1 MQTKLL
7 KTTARLALILSA
19 SLAMTACS
27 DSADFVGGD
36 PVVVSPPPAPPA
48 PPPPAPPPPPP
59 PPPPAPPPSTGGSPT
74 FATPQSTSRFLSQAT
89 FGATSET
96 VQPFVGTDVSEWLL
110 SEFAKQSSSS
120 VDNLAA
126 DAARADGATSFNFV
140 VGNSTTYTFWR
151 DAVSGDAQLRDRMA
165 FALSQ
170 ILVASTFGG
179 ELLSDIP
186 QPMAYYQDVLK
197 RNAFGNYRDLL
208 EEVTYSPAMGHYL
221 TYIGNQKADPV
232 TGRMPDENYAREI
245 LQLFTVGLVELNLDG
260 TPVTGA
266 NGQPVELYTNADI
279 TGLARVFTGLDLTG
293 ADRENPGFDEEEIID
308 EWLLPMSIFPEFHST
323 EAKSFLGTTI
333 SSGTDAATSIDAAL
347 DHIMEHPNVGPFV
360 GRQLIQR
367 FTTSNPDP
375 DYVQR
380 VAETFNRGTFRL
392 PNGTVVGTGRKGD
405 LSATISAILL
415 DPDNQMADALSDD
428 RFGKLREPVL
438 RFTHWARVA
447 GVDASRPEYTL
458 ELYDTTSPR
467 DMNQHPYR
475 ARSVF
480 NFYRPGYVAP
490 GTQSGELGL
499 TVPEL
504 QIVNAASTP
513 GFMNFMTFMLSRSSD
528 DLEIEEIREEF
539 LEADY
544 PFSENLARRS
554 FIANYS
560 RELGLATDPAAL
572 VESLNQE
579 MAYGSLSAETIEGII
594 SAVEGV
600 PLDDDDDMEGLRLR
614 VIFAF
619 LMVLASPDYTVQR

>member
-1 MQTKLL
+1 
-7 KTTARLALILSA
+7 
-19 SLAMTACS
+19 
-27 DSADFVGGD
+27 
-36 PVVVSPPPAPPA
+36 
-48 PPPPAPPPPPP
+48 
-59 PPPPAPPPSTGGSPT
+59 
-74 FATPQSTSRFLSQAT
+74 
-89 FGATSET
+89 
-96 VQPFVGTDVSEWLL
+96 
-110 SEFAKQSSSS
+110 
-120 VDNLAA
+120 
-126 DAARADGATSFNFV
+126 
-140 VGNSTTYTFWR
+140 
-151 DAVSGDAQLRDRMA
+151 MA
-165 FALSQ
+165 YALSQ

-208 EEVTYSPAMGHYL
+208 EEITYSPAMGHYL

-245 LQLFTVGLVELNLDG
+245 LQLFTIGLVELNQDG
-260 TPVTGA
+260 TPVIGA

-293 ADRENPGFDEEEIID
+293 ADRSDPGFDEEEILD
-308 EWLLPMSIFPEFHST
+308 EWLQPMSIFPELHSP

-333 SSGTDAATSIDAAL
+333 PSGTDGASSIDAAL
-347 DHIMEHPNVGPFV
+347 DHIMDHPNVGPFI

-380 VAETFNRGTFRL
+380 VAQAFDRGTFRL
-392 PNGTVVGTGRKGD
+392 PNGTEVGTGRKGD
-405 LSATISAILL
+405 LSATLSAILL
-415 DPDNQMADALSDD
+415 DPDNQMEDALGSDQ
-428 RFGKLREPVL
+428 FGKLREPVL

-447 GVDASRPEYTL
+447 GVNASRPEYTL

-490 GTQSGELGL
+490 GTESGALGF

-513 GFMNFMTFMLSRSSD
+513 GFMNFMTVMASRNPE
-528 DLEIEEIREEF
+528 DLELEEIREEF
-539 LEADY
+539 LEAEY
-544 PFSENLARRS
+544 PFSETLARQS
-554 FIANYS
+554 FIPNYT
-560 RELGLATDPAAL
+560 RELGLANDPSAL
-572 VESLNQE
+572 VRSLNDE
-579 MAYGSLSAETIEGII
+579 MAYGSLSDETVQGII
-594 SAVEGV
+594 STVESI
-600 PLDDDDDMEGLRLR
+600 PLDDSDDMDGRRFR
-614 VIFAF
+614 VLFAF